1 MSDKCK
7 NQRFQKRNYP
17 AQQVFWTAGRGWGL
31 RTLVKIKEGEFVNEY
46 VGELITYEETERR
59 VKLARKNN
67 VKDFYFLVLDKDRVM
82 YVKHIGNIYSPSN
95 LSNNRISVKVQPKD
109 LKFSP

>member
-1 MSDKCK
+1 MQKAGI
-7 NQRFQKRNYP
+7 RFQKRNYP

-31 RTLVKIKEGEFVNEY
+31 RALVPIKEGEFVNEY

-67 VKDFYFLVLDKDRVM
+67 VKDFYFLVLDKDRV
-82 YVKHIGNIYSPSN
+82 IDAGPRGN
-95 LSNNRISVKVQPKD
+95 
-109 LKFSP
+109 